1 MIGYEKPV
9 LARDENG
16 NVIYEWQPNA
26 AVAALT
32 LIAKLRG
39 DLIKHVE
46 VDTRSIHFIL
56 NGVDQGNLT

>member
-1 MIGYEKPV
+1 MIGYEEPV

-16 NVIYEWQPNA
+16 EVIYEWQPNA

-39 DLIKHVE
+39 DLTKKVE
-46 VDTRSIHFIL
+46 VDTRSVHVMIS
-56 NGVDQGNLT
+56 GVDHRNLS